1 MGVVE
6 GGAAAAVGFAA
17 EGERDTAEAAART
30 ATEGEVPAEATVGGG
45 RGAAA
50 GTERRVPTGHQQT
63 GSSARF

>member
-50 GTERRVPTGHQQT
+50 GTE
-63 GSSARF
+63 